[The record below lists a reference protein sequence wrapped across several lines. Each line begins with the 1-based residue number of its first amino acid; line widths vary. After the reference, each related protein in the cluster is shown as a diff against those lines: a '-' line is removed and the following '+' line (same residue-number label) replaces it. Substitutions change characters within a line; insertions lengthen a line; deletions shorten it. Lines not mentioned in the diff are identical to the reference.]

1 VTTGEAGVAADL
13 LARVR
18 VVLVETG
25 EGGNLGA
32 IARAMRNTGLG
43 DLVLVDPV
51 LEDWYEAHKR
61 AIRARELVD
70 QAPRVSGLAA
80 AVADCAWV
88 VGVSGRVRNHE
99 AERPGLG
106 LDELLARVRLLPPG
120 TRLALVFGSE
130 RVGLREPHLDLCHDL
145 LRLPTDPAYPSM
157 NLAAAVTVLAWELRK
172 LALAAGQATLAPVP
186 PPAHPPA
193 TAGEL
198 EELLAHLARLLGEAG
213 FLNPQNPEHILADL
227 RRVLAR
233 ARPDRREAAILR
245 GVCHRLEKRLK
256 A

>member
-1 VTTGEAGVAADL
+1 MTPRAATDL

-32 IARAMRNTGLG
+32 IARAMRNTGLA

-70 QAPRVSGLAA
+70 QAPRVRGLAA
-80 AVADCAWV
+80 AVAECGWV
-88 VGVSGRVRNHE
+88 VGVSGRGRNHE
-99 AERPGLG
+99 AERPGLD
-106 LDELLARVRLLPPG
+106 LDGFLARVRALPPG
-120 TRLALVFGSE
+120 ARLALVFGSE
-130 RVGLREPHLDLCHDL
+130 RVGLRELQLDLCHDL

-157 NLAAAVTVLAWELRK
+157 NLAAAVTVMAWELRK
-172 LALAAGQATLAPVP
+172 LALAAGQAVVVPAP
-186 PPAHPPA
+186 PPAHAPA
-193 TAGEL
+193 TAGEQ
-198 EELLAHLARLLGEAG
+198 EELLAHAARLLAQAG

-227 RRVLAR
+227 RRILAR
-233 ARPDRREAAILR
+233 ARLDRREVAILR
-245 GVCHRLEKRLK
+245 GACHKLEKRLR